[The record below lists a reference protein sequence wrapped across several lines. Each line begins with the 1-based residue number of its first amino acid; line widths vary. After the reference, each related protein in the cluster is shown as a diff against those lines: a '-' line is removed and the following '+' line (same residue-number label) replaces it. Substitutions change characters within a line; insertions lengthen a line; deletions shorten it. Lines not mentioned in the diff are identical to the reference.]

1 MPDLSI
7 QIWVPPTPVP
17 VKFPAIRLRVN
28 GRAAVFRGDPTTPV
42 LWYLRDHAGL
52 TGTKFGC
59 GVGVCGACTVHL
71 DGSAT
76 RSCTLRMGDVATRQ
90 LTTIEGLAD
99 GAALHAVQQ
108 AWIDAA
114 VSECG
119 YCQAGQIMTAVSLLR
134 RNPSPSDADID
145 GISNLCRCGS
155 YSRVRVAIRRA
166 AAALAKAP
174 A

>member
-1 MPDLSI
+1 MPDSSI

-108 AWIDAA
+108 AWIDA
-114 VSECG
+114 
-119 YCQAGQIMTAVSLLR
+119 VSLLR

>member
-1 MPDLSI
+1 MPVSFTLNG
-7 QIWVPPTPVP
+7 QPVTLDVDP
-17 VKFPAIRLRVN
+17 NMPLLWAIREKQ
-28 GRAAVFRGDPTTPV
+28 
-42 LWYLRDHAGL
+42 GL